1 MNRWTQIVVFFLL
14 GQSLTA
20 QIILGT
26 VTNEFEEPLPFANV
40 FVQQLGTG
48 TTTDDLGRYEL
59 RFRQE
64 GEYHLAFTSL
74 GYESMLKRIMLEG
87 DTVWVNV
94 RLQTSG
100 LELQEITVSAS
111 ERDPAFAIIRKVIEQ
126 KDKHLDAT
134 GSYRVQVYMKA
145 VEESSTLND
154 EPEREPA
161 ITVETGGE
169 GFPFED
175 EAMEF
180 DELDQTDQELLD
192 GLNMVELALTL
203 NHAYPRKYK
212 EERTAYQEYGNT
224 DGLFV
229 PVFAETDFNFYR
241 NMVHL
246 PGISD
251 APVISP
257 LSNNAILSYKYELV
271 ETVMEG
277 DQMVYQI
284 RIIPRKAGN
293 STVTGTLWIN
303 EGHWTVN
310 RLSLDLP
317 SGTLR
322 FSDAFTIEQSY
333 SVQEDSSWVIDRQAF
348 LYETKVNR
356 RKSFIGSTVLSYTDY
371 ELDYEFPER
380 FFGNEVAVTTREAY
394 DRSGQYWADART
406 ESLASDESRM
416 VFLRDSIQAYRESPA
431 YRDSVE
437 ERYNKISLLEL
448 AWDGVGLRNWREKT
462 HIFIGPLAS
471 MVDFSP
477 VGGWRVGPYVSRF
490 KRYANGRIWSN
501 SGTVDVGLRNGD
513 IQGNFSS
520 WFRYDPFRMGDV
532 AISGGRS
539 FEAFNEF
546 DAYLNLL
553 QPSNYYLRDALRI
566 GQQIEIVNGLRFN
579 TTFDYSDRRPITG
592 FDTGSFIDG
601 WVGDED
607 APVDFA
613 RYQAFI
619 STTELSFTPGQRYM
633 REPDR
638 KVILGSNWPTFSL
651 MHQRGWDG
659 AFGSDIRF
667 DYLEAAVEQK
677 LTVGAI
683 GQSHYRAQVGQFVN
697 TDDLRFVD
705 WKRFRQSDPVLYSN
719 PLNTFQSLDTSLNTT
734 NLHFEMHYIHHFN
747 GAIINN
753 IPLLKKSGITTVFG
767 GGMLW
772 LRDGD
777 YRHQEV
783 FAGIERVFKIGA
795 RRRLRVGLFGVL
807 SDANDRSPNTAFKVS
822 FDLIDIWKRDWS
834 F

>member
-154 EPEREPA
+154 EPDREPV

-257 LSNNAILSYKYELV
+257 LSNNAILS
-271 ETVMEG
+271 
-277 DQMVYQI
+277 
-284 RIIPRKAGN
+284 
-293 STVTGTLWIN
+293 
-303 EGHWTVN
+303 
-310 RLSLDLP
+310 
-317 SGTLR
+317 
-322 FSDAFTIEQSY
+322 
-333 SVQEDSSWVIDRQAF
+333 
-348 LYETKVNR
+348 
-356 RKSFIGSTVLSYTDY
+356 
-371 ELDYEFPER
+371 
-380 FFGNEVAVTTREAY
+380 
-394 DRSGQYWADART
+394 
-406 ESLASDESRM
+406 
-416 VFLRDSIQAYRESPA
+416 
-431 YRDSVE
+431 
-437 ERYNKISLLEL
+437 
-448 AWDGVGLRNWREKT
+448 
-462 HIFIGPLAS
+462 
-471 MVDFSP
+471 
-477 VGGWRVGPYVSRF
+477 
-490 KRYANGRIWSN
+490 
-501 SGTVDVGLRNGD
+501 
-513 IQGNFSS
+513 
-520 WFRYDPFRMGDV
+520 
-532 AISGGRS
+532 
-539 FEAFNEF
+539 
-546 DAYLNLL
+546 
-553 QPSNYYLRDALRI
+553 
-566 GQQIEIVNGLRFN
+566 
-579 TTFDYSDRRPITG
+579 
-592 FDTGSFIDG
+592 
-601 WVGDED
+601 
-607 APVDFA
+607 
-613 RYQAFI
+613 
-619 STTELSFTPGQRYM
+619 
-633 REPDR
+633 
-638 KVILGSNWPTFSL
+638 
-651 MHQRGWDG
+651 
-659 AFGSDIRF
+659 
-667 DYLEAAVEQK
+667 
-677 LTVGAI
+677 
-683 GQSHYRAQVGQFVN
+683 
-697 TDDLRFVD
+697 
-705 WKRFRQSDPVLYSN
+705 
-719 PLNTFQSLDTSLNTT
+719 
-734 NLHFEMHYIHHFN
+734 
-747 GAIINN
+747 
-753 IPLLKKSGITTVFG
+753 
-767 GGMLW
+767 
-772 LRDGD
+772 
-777 YRHQEV
+777 
-783 FAGIERVFKIGA
+783 
-795 RRRLRVGLFGVL
+795 
-807 SDANDRSPNTAFKVS
+807 
-822 FDLIDIWKRDWS
+822 
-834 F
+834 

>member
-1 MNRWTQIVVFFLL
+1 LL
-14 GQSLTA
+14 FGQPICA
-20 QIILGT
+20 QIITGV
-26 VTNEFEEPLPFANV
+26 VTNEFKEPLPFANV
-40 FVQQLGTG
+40 YVQQLGTG

-59 RFRQE
+59 RMRQE

-74 GYESMLKRIMLEG
+74 GYESKLKRIMLEG
-87 DTVWVNV
+87 DTAWINV
-94 RLQTSG
+94 QLQTSG
-100 LELQEITVSAS
+100 VALEEITVSAS
-111 ERDPAFAIIRKVIEQ
+111 ERDPAFGIIRKVIDN
-126 KDKHLDAT
+126 KDNQLEAVS
-134 GSYRVQVYMKA
+134 SYRVQIYMKA
-145 VEESSTLND
+145 VETSENTS
-154 EPEREPA
+154 RETAATPP
-161 ITVETGGE
+161 ITVETGGQE
-169 GFPFED
+169 FPFGAENTDFEIND
-175 EAMEF
+175 ER
-180 DELDQTDQELLD
+180 DQVLLD

-203 NHAYPRKYK
+203 NHLHPRKYK
-212 EERTAYQEYGNT
+212 EERTAYEEYGDT
-224 DGLFV
+224 RGLFV

-257 LSNNAILSYKYELV
+257 LSNNAILSYKYELI

-277 DQMVYQI
+277 DQMVYEI
-284 RIIPRKAGN
+284 RIIPRKSGN
-293 STVTGTLWIN
+293 STVSGTMWIN
-303 EGHWTVN
+303 EGYWTIN
-310 RLSLDLP
+310 RLSLELP
-317 SGTLR
+317 TGALR
-322 FSDAFTIEQSY
+322 FSDAFTISQQY
-333 SVQEDSSWVIDRQAF
+333 SILADSSWVIDRQEF
-348 LYETKVNR
+348 IYETRQNR
-356 RKSFIGSTVLSYTDY
+356 RKTYKGSTVLSYTDY
-371 ELDYEFPER
+371 ELNYPFSDR
-380 FFGNEVAVTTREAY
+380 FFGNEVAVTTRDAY
-394 DRSGQYWADART
+394 NRDGQYWAEART
-406 ESLASDESRM
+406 ESLESDESRM
-416 VFLRDSIQAYRESPA
+416 IFLRDSLQAYRESPA

-477 VGGWRVGPYVSRF
+477 VGGWRVGPYLSRF
-490 KRYANGRIWSN
+490 KRYPNGQIWSN
-501 SGTVDVGLRNGD
+501 SGTVDIGLRNGD

-520 WFRYDPFRMGDV
+520 WFRYDPFRLGDV
-532 AISGGRS
+532 SISGGRS

-553 QPSNYYLRDALRI
+553 RPSNYYLRDALRI
-566 GQQIEIVNGLRFN
+566 GQQIELLNGLRFN
-579 TTFDYSDRRPITG
+579 TTFDFSDRRPISG

-607 APVDFA
+607 APVDFT

-619 STTELSFTPGQRYM
+619 STVELSFTPAQRYM

-651 MHQRGWDG
+651 MHRRGWDR

-667 DYLEAAVEQK
+667 DYLEAAVEQQ
-677 LTVGAI
+677 LAIGAL
-683 GQSHYRAQVGQFVN
+683 GQSHYRAQMGQFVN
-697 TDDLRFVD
+697 TEDLRFVD
-705 WKRFRQSDPVLYSN
+705 WRRFRQSDPILYSD

-734 NLHFEMHYIHHFN
+734 NLHVELHYIHHFN

-753 IPLLKKSGITTVFG
+753 IPLLKKTGITTVFG

-783 FAGIERVFKIGA
+783 FAGVERVFKIGA
-795 RRRLRVGLFGVL
+795 RRRLRVGVFGVL
-807 SDANDRSPNTAFKVS
+807 ADANDRKPNTSFKVS

>member
-169 GFPFED
+169 GFLLED

-592 FDTGSFIDG
+592 FDT
-601 WVGDED
+601 
-607 APVDFA
+607 
-613 RYQAFI
+613 
-619 STTELSFTPGQRYM
+619 
-633 REPDR
+633 DR
-638 KVILGSNWPTFSL
+638 L
-651 MHQRGWDG
+651 
-659 AFGSDIRF
+659 
-667 DYLEAAVEQK
+667 
-677 LTVGAI
+677 LTVGWVMKMLLWILPDTRHSSPLQNSASPQVSAI
-683 GQSHYRAQVGQFVN
+683 CAS
-697 TDDLRFVD
+697 
-705 WKRFRQSDPVLYSN
+705 P
-719 PLNTFQSLDTSLNTT
+719 
-734 NLHFEMHYIHHFN
+734 I
-747 GAIINN
+747 
-753 IPLLKKSGITTVFG
+753 
-767 GGMLW
+767 
-772 LRDGD
+772 
-777 YRHQEV
+777 
-783 FAGIERVFKIGA
+783 A
-795 RRRLRVGLFGVL
+795 R
-807 SDANDRSPNTAFKVS
+807 
-822 FDLIDIWKRDWS
+822 
-834 F
+834 